1 MKEEK
6 SRKTALERVCKKM
19 KLTDKRKIF
28 VEVKKSSCNAI

>member
-6 SRKTALERVCKKM
+6 DRKTILESVCKKL

-28 VEVKKSSCNAI
+28 VEVK